1 MEQLPSWMSFSVAY
15 WTVAFWWVVSMAL
28 DHWLLTTII
37 LVVLL
42 ATAMGVAFKEYLL
55 YTSSPR

>member
-1 MEQLPSWMSFSVAY
+1 MEQLPSWASFSLAY

-28 DHWLLTTII
+28 DHWLLTTIV

-42 ATAMGVAFKEYLL
+42 ATAIGVALKEYFLL
-55 YTSSPR
+55 KSAP